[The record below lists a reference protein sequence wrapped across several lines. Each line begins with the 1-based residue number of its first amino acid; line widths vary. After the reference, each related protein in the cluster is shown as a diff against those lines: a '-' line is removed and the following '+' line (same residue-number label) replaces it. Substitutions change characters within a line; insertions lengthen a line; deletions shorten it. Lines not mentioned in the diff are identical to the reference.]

1 MWVVNYRDC
10 QVTYFFKLHTL
21 NQTNAA
27 ICPYD
32 LNFKVREY
40 AGLLGEKRMGFG
52 KIQTK
57 YKCIEGI
64 SYENDNRLDVRQNEL
79 SSYSSKPEYI

>member
-1 MWVVNYRDC
+1 M
-10 QVTYFFKLHTL
+10 F
-21 NQTNAA
+21 
-27 ICPYD
+27 
-32 LNFKVREY
+32 
-40 AGLLGEKRMGFG
+40 LGEKRMGFG